1 MRRLITPIVVVLA
14 VLAPA
19 VVSTQ
24 TARASD
30 EKQILANERAVH
42 DAFAKGNVQAFLAQL
57 APNAFALDPMMGVMK
72 AADFANVFKDLKME
86 TWSIDQSRIDFASND
101 VAIHTFRWTG
111 KGTMMGQPLP
121 SPVLSTTVW
130 VKQGGKWL
138 AYFHQETLVVAPPG
152 K

>member
-1 MRRLITPIVVVLA
+1 MRRPVTLLVVMLA

-19 VVSTQ
+19 AVFTQ
-24 TARASD
+24 TSRAAD

-42 DAFAKGNVQAFLAQL
+42 EAFAKGDAKGFLAQL

-72 AADFANVFKDLKME
+72 AADFVNMFKDIKVE
-86 TWSIDQSRIDFASND
+86 SWNIDQSRIDFASND

-111 KGTMMGQPLP
+111 KGTMMGQPFP

-138 AYFHQETLVVAPPG
+138 AYFHQETLVMAPP